1 MRLWL
6 GKKQKL
12 EKKNTTRKMKKINN
26 NEDKV
31 LIEKLIMFEKDV

>member
-26 NEDKV
+26 EDKV